1 MNKQVRGEKKNL
13 ICFCSFM
20 KPPVSTMVSALPL
33 RGVAVVCV
41 SATALNGEIYHVTES
56 CLFGI

>member
-1 MNKQVRGEKKNL
+1 
-13 ICFCSFM
+13 M